1 MSIFKKFKSIFK
13 RPKKAKLKVKKE
25 IPKTESIKKPIL
37 KRKDLKEVYKILKE
51 PHISEKATHLS
62 DERKYTFKV
71 YSKANKVE
79 IAKAI
84 GNLYGVKIKDVNI
97 INIKS
102 KKRTL
107 RGLEGTKP
115 GYKKAIVTLE
125 QGEKIEIMPH

>member
-1 MSIFKKFKSIFK
+1 MGIFDIFKKKPSSGK
-13 RPKKAKLKVKKE
+13 ATKGKKVEPSEAPKERRMAK
-25 IPKTESIKKPIL
+25 
-37 KRKDLKEVYKILKE
+37 KDLKEVYKILKE